1 MYKRRVE
8 LLYPNKHKRIDLST
22 FWKIMEFLFNAQIL
36 ENPLKAL
43 NPTEPKRHKL
53 VIKSTLKKE
62 EARQIK

>member
-53 VIKSTLKKE
+53 VIL
-62 EARQIK
+62 